1 MNTQVGKIADMLSA
15 TEDEKTPLQK
25 EMDYVSKIL
34 GIAVCVIAVVVLV
47 ALAVLEGFNDVH
59 DVIDSLLLAVS
70 AGCGRRAGRLGRHP
84 DRGAGAWCAAY
95 GRAQRHRQE
104 TAFGGRPRAPLP

>member
-1 MNTQVGKIADMLSA
+1 MIFNGTSVTQGTGRAIVTGTGMNTQVGKIADMLSA

-59 DVIDSLLLAVS
+59 DVIDSCCWLSRWLWPP
-70 AGCGRRAGRLGRHP
+70 CRK
-84 DRGAGAWCAAY
+84 AW
-95 GRAQRHRQE
+95 
-104 TAFGGRPRAPLP
+104 PPS